1 MRHFFDTS
9 LLFYIH
15 FIPSCLLKKIPTFFS
30 KKQGDNYGQTPYL
43 LLTLYN
49 GANESNNSPLENY
62 KVIFRRNN
70 GANEG
75 NISSSLDYCRV
86 QPIEDIVSTATPGG
100 GSKMPARHTPH
111 KYPYFPRKKDNHS
124 GTLSHISY
132 LLLPNSYL
140 ISPKRFNASIA
151 LAYPCSAAFRYQFT
165 ASL

>member
-49 GANESNNSPLENY
+49 GANE
-62 KVIFRRNN
+62 
-70 GANEG
+70 G

-111 KYPYFPRKKDNHS
+111 KYLYFPRKKDNHS